1 MSKGMDCNAAIQ
13 VLKKNRRKLLLQ
25 NCMTNSESHIDAK
38 SNFIKQN
45 AHYKSKVSTFCFCGH
60 NYFQCT

>member
-1 MSKGMDCNAAIQ
+1 MSKGMACNAAIQ

-25 NCMTNSESHIDAK
+25 NCMTKSESQIDAK

-45 AHYKSKVSTFCFCGH
+45 AHYKSHIFFCGH